1 MKLDNFWLKL
11 SDAYEEVEEQR
22 QVVGQWKRKVQ
33 KLTSEMNDLRLLLE
47 KQNSRNDMLEKK
59 QRK

>member
-1 MKLDNFWLKL
+1 MKLDVFWLQL

-22 QVVGQWKRKVQ
+22 QVVGQWKKKVQ